1 MPSQR
6 VAPAGNDARATFEAS
21 IVLDVNQSVFTK
33 RIDARRANERAEFD
47 LALRL
52 ADLMIDRDVAL
63 CINLVR
69 IDAEFGFDVDWHSHL

>member
-1 MPSQR
+1 M
-6 VAPAGNDARATFEAS
+6 
-21 IVLDVNQSVFTK
+21 LDVNQAIVAQ
-33 RIDARRANERAEFD
+33 RINARGANERAEFEF
-47 LALRL
+47 ALRL